1 MPARGSVMNRGTEDK
16 AVCLRRLFDSGVH
29 SVFIDAFPLSGA
41 SATAHIQLRMG
52 AAPIWKISEST
63 PHSCRVF
70 AISDSAGMDSH
81 FVGASVN

>member
-1 MPARGSVMNRGTEDK
+1 MNRGTEDK

-41 SATAHIQLRMG
+41 SAAAHTAADGSG
-52 AAPIWKISEST
+52 ADMENFRINAAFLQGLCNFGQCSECT
-63 PHSCRVF
+63 
-70 AISDSAGMDSH
+70 AI